1 MGRFTLDTTTEFLS
15 GSCAHS
21 LSADLPYPNNVAP
34 PSGFHD
40 CATVTE
46 NAFSKALED
55 AQDVIVYRDR
65 SGPTWP
71 LEEIWQDKTR
81 KPMQVIDGYIT
92 PIIQEALARKRAGAL
107 ANKEGTSEH
116 LEENETLLDHLVHAT
131 EGEQMGILSLFP
143 AFDVNTSYRSK
154 NLER

>member
-1 MGRFTLDTTTEFLS
+1 M
-15 GSCAHS
+15 
-21 LSADLPYPNNVAP
+21 
-34 PSGFHD
+34 
-40 CATVTE
+40 TE

-92 PIIQEALARKRAGAL
+92 PIIQEALARKRAGAF
-107 ANKEGTSEH
+107 ANKEGTNEH
-116 LEENETLLDHLVHAT
+116 SEENETLLDHLVHAT
-131 EGEQMGILSLFP
+131 DGEQMGILAFP
-143 AFDVNTSYRSK
+143 ALDVNTS
-154 NLER
+154 